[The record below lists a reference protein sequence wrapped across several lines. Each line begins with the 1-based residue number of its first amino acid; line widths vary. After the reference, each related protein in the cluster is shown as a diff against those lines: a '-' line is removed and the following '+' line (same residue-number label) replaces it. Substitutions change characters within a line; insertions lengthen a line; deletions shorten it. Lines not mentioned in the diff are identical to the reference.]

1 MSRIGEIQSLLPSQ
15 VPILALTATITKNDQ
30 VEVSKRLGL
39 RKEAVIAMSPSKSK
53 IKLIKMPLLLIEG
66 SFNEVAEDLIH
77 NFQGQ

>member
-30 VEVSKRLGL
+30 VEVSKTLGL

-53 IKLIKMPLLLIEG
+53 IKFIKMPLLLIEG